1 MNGKPYLPRTSSSK
15 KIATKNHIKGLP
27 ERGIY
32 KYIDLYMFNEIY
44 IYIWN
49 EKEKEK

>member
-27 ERGIY
+27 KRGIY

-44 IYIWN
+44 IYGMKKKKKN
-49 EKEKEK
+49 S